1 MKAIKSLSGILL
13 CAALCALRPASAW
26 ADGVGI
32 SARAGTL
39 GAGIDAAF
47 SLVPNHLNLRLGAN
61 RYTYNVDYTF
71 EGVRY
76 DSEVDLDSQSVMLD
90 WHIFGGS
97 FRLSAGAFRNRN
109 AVSATG
115 MATSPVTIG
124 DTTYTPDQ
132 IGTLSATVGFKPSA
146 SYLGIGWGNAVGKNK
161 RWGFTVDLGVLFQDA
176 PDVTL
181 AASNPAVSQ
190 ADLRQE
196 EAAIEADIE
205 HFDTYPVI
213 SLGLTF
219 QF

>member
-1 MKAIKSLSGILL
+1 MKATKSLSGILL
-13 CAALCALRPASAW
+13 CAALCAFHPASAW
-26 ADGVGI
+26 ADGIGI
-32 SARAGTL
+32 GARVGTL

-61 RYTYNVDYTF
+61 RYTYNVDYSF

-76 DSEVDLDSQSVMLD
+76 DSEVDLNSQSAILD
-90 WHIFGGS
+90 WHVFGGS

-115 MATSPVTIG
+115 MATTPVTIG
-124 DTTYTPDQ
+124 DTTYTPAE
-132 IGTLSATVGFKPSA
+132 IGTLSATVSFKPSA

-181 AASNPAVSQ
+181 TATNPAVSQ
-190 ADLRQE
+190 ADLQQQ
-196 EAAIEADIE
+196 AADIEADIQD
-205 HFDTYPVI
+205 FDVYPVLSI
-213 SLGLTF
+213 GLTF